1 MSPNSRRRR
10 INIDDLERLY
20 GLSLKEASEN
30 LNISKRTLNRRC
42 VELGLRPWPST
53 RRVGTQRAPA
63 PSAVP
68 DAEPASPQDVSSGS
82 VENEAESY
90 QGRVDCTPPQPDSAR
105 LAARGVA
112 GQAVPGPVNF
122 ATTSVPQPPV
132 RETYQGRVDCTPP
145 QLDSAR
151 LAAREVTGHAV
162 PGPVNFATTSVPPPP
177 VGYVDG
183 LLAQRREKVRI
194 HLKKAREWASRQ
206 TDSIIFQAAIRIA
219 RTLPREFQELRNA
232 RGELS
237 LGMRTEIVHLED
249 ATERIRKE
257 FEGNEQECEGTS
269 TDRNVGK
276 DLTRDREN
284 LKASRKVLSKNLES
298 DGLVDRMMSL
308 LQARDVRSNMYTHSL
323 LMAMWLAGLGHPL
336 FVKKVKNGLKSS
348 ILHLQNKIE
357 DAEINAMLDFGI
369 LLRLQNLVPPVNPY
383 HDGTKN
389 GIRDDPSE
397 ARRLQISLV
406 SDLKEAD
413 RRRSDDDR
421 DDLCRRV
428 NRKTRLNLSR
438 QRFDGLTADGRGA
451 LRLLIN
457 KEILLS
463 MSIGVAM
470 TAERR
475 TFTCLS
481 NEVKKMRLMSTEEVL
496 SSQQRLSQ
504 EINRLRPDAW
514 SRNVS
519 QLDVRH
525 LLKREQ
531 EVKLRLHPCKQS
543 VPKIDG
549 CGETPLACFISVL
562 GRATSLG
569 NAMIRNHHNGGPNPY
584 TDSFTM
590 AVWLCSLGFESG
602 MRRTMDD
609 ILLVERR
616 IKSGE
621 FNAMSALSELLNQH
635 DLPWPHQIFFRV
647 RNQA

>member
-1 MSPNSRRRR
+1 M
-10 INIDDLERLY
+10 
-20 GLSLKEASEN
+20 
-30 LNISKRTLNRRC
+30 
-42 VELGLRPWPST
+42 ELGLRPWPST

-145 QLDSAR
+145 QPDSARAAAARGVAGQAVPGPVNFATTSVPQPPVWDTYQGRVVCTPPQPDSAR
-151 LAAREVTGHAV
+151 LAAARGVAGQAV

-206 TDSIIFQAAIRIA
+206 TDSIIFQEAIRIA
-219 RTLPREFQELRNA
+219 RTLPRELRELRNA

-336 FVKKVKNGLKSS
+336 FGKRC
-348 ILHLQNKIE
+348 
-357 DAEINAMLDFGI
+357 EI
-369 LLRLQNLVPPVNPY
+369 
-383 HDGTKN
+383 
-389 GIRDDPSE
+389 
-397 ARRLQISLV
+397 
-406 SDLKEAD
+406 
-413 RRRSDDDR
+413 
-421 DDLCRRV
+421 
-428 NRKTRLNLSR
+428 
-438 QRFDGLTADGRGA
+438 
-451 LRLLIN
+451 
-457 KEILLS
+457 
-463 MSIGVAM
+463 
-470 TAERR
+470 
-475 TFTCLS
+475 
-481 NEVKKMRLMSTEEVL
+481 
-496 SSQQRLSQ
+496 
-504 EINRLRPDAW
+504 
-514 SRNVS
+514 
-519 QLDVRH
+519 
-525 LLKREQ
+525 
-531 EVKLRLHPCKQS
+531 
-543 VPKIDG
+543 
-549 CGETPLACFISVL
+549 
-562 GRATSLG
+562 
-569 NAMIRNHHNGGPNPY
+569 
-584 TDSFTM
+584 
-590 AVWLCSLGFESG
+590 
-602 MRRTMDD
+602 
-609 ILLVERR
+609 
-616 IKSGE
+616 
-621 FNAMSALSELLNQH
+621 FNSALAEQN
-635 DLPWPHQIFFRV
+635 
-647 RNQA
+647 

>member
-1 MSPNSRRRR
+1 M
-10 INIDDLERLY
+10 
-20 GLSLKEASEN
+20 
-30 LNISKRTLNRRC
+30 
-42 VELGLRPWPST
+42 
-53 RRVGTQRAPA
+53 
-63 PSAVP
+63 
-68 DAEPASPQDVSSGS
+68 
-82 VENEAESY
+82 
-90 QGRVDCTPPQPDSAR
+90 
-105 LAARGVA
+105 
-112 GQAVPGPVNF
+112 
-122 ATTSVPQPPV
+122 
-132 RETYQGRVDCTPP
+132 
-145 QLDSAR
+145 
-151 LAAREVTGHAV
+151 
-162 PGPVNFATTSVPPPP
+162 
-177 VGYVDG
+177 
-183 LLAQRREKVRI
+183 
-194 HLKKAREWASRQ
+194 Q
-206 TDSIIFQAAIRIA
+206 T
-219 RTLPREFQELRNA
+219 N
-232 RGELS
+232 
-237 LGMRTEIVHLED
+237 IVHLED
-249 ATERIRKE
+249 AAERIRKE

-269 TDRNVGK
+269 TDRNIGK

-284 LKASRKVLSKNLES
+284 LKALRKVLSKNLES

-336 FVKKVKNGLKSS
+336 FGKKHGVKSS

-369 LLRLQNLVPPVNPY
+369 LLRLQDLVPPVNPC

-389 GIRDDPSE
+389 GICDDPWE

-406 SDLKEAD
+406 SDLEEAD

-428 NRKTRLNLSR
+428 NRKTMLNLSR

-457 KEILLS
+457 KEKLLS

-481 NEVKKMRLMSTEEVL
+481 NEVKEMRLMSTEEVL
-496 SSQQRLSQ
+496 SSQERLSQ
-504 EINRLRPDAW
+504 EISRLGPDTW

-562 GRATSLG
+562 GTCLRRARDVLGMCSGCATSLC

-602 MRRTMDD
+602 MQRTMDD

-621 FNAMSALSELLNQH
+621 FNAMSALFELLNQH

>member
-1 MSPNSRRRR
+1 MIFAIATTSVPPPPVC
-10 INIDDLERLY
+10 
-20 GLSLKEASEN
+20 ASYA
-30 LNISKRTLNRRC
+30 
-42 VELGLRPWPST
+42 ST
-53 RRVGTQRAPA
+53 
-63 PSAVP
+63 SVP
-68 DAEPASPQDVSSGS
+68 QPPVRET
-82 VENEAESY
+82 Y

-122 ATTSVPQPPV
+122 ATTSVP
-132 RETYQGRVDCTPP
+132 
-145 QLDSAR
+145 
-151 LAAREVTGHAV
+151 
-162 PGPVNFATTSVPPPP
+162 PPP

-194 HLKKAREWASRQ
+194 HLRNAREWASIQ
-206 TDSIIFQAAIRIA
+206 TDSIIFQEAIRIA
-219 RTLPREFQELRNA
+219 RTLPRELREFRNA

-237 LGMRTEIVHLED
+237 LGMWTKIVHLEV
-249 ATERIRKE
+249 AAERIRKE

-284 LKASRKVLSKNLES
+284 LKALRKVLSKNLES

-308 LQARDVRSNMYTHSL
+308 LQAQDVRSNMYTHSL

-336 FVKKVKNGLKSS
+336 FGKKHGVKSS

-369 LLRLQNLVPPVNPY
+369 LLRLQDLVPPVNPY

-406 SDLKEAD
+406 SDLEEAD
-413 RRRSDDDR
+413 RRRSDDGR
-421 DDLCRRV
+421 DDLCRV

-438 QRFDGLTADGRGA
+438 QRFDRLTADGRGA

-457 KEILLS
+457 KEKLLS
-463 MSIGVAM
+463 MSIGITM

-475 TFTCLS
+475 NFTCLS

-496 SSQQRLSQ
+496 SSQERLSQ
-504 EINRLRPDAW
+504 EINRLGPDAW

-519 QLDVRH
+519 QLDVRR
-525 LLKREQ
+525 LLKRKQ

-549 CGETPLACFISVL
+549 CGETPLACFTSVL
-562 GRATSLG
+562 GRATSLC
-569 NAMIRNHHNGGPNPY
+569 NAMIWNHHNGGPNPY

-602 MRRTMDD
+602 VQRTMDD

-621 FNAMSALSELLNQH
+621 FNAMSALFELLNQH
-635 DLPWPHQIFFRV
+635 DLPLPPQIFFRV
-647 RNQA
+647 RNQT

>member
-1 MSPNSRRRR
+1 
-10 INIDDLERLY
+10 
-20 GLSLKEASEN
+20 
-30 LNISKRTLNRRC
+30 
-42 VELGLRPWPST
+42 
-53 RRVGTQRAPA
+53 
-63 PSAVP
+63 
-68 DAEPASPQDVSSGS
+68 
-82 VENEAESY
+82 
-90 QGRVDCTPPQPDSAR
+90 
-105 LAARGVA
+105 
-112 GQAVPGPVNF
+112 
-122 ATTSVPQPPV
+122 
-132 RETYQGRVDCTPP
+132 
-145 QLDSAR
+145 
-151 LAAREVTGHAV
+151 
-162 PGPVNFATTSVPPPP
+162 
-177 VGYVDG
+177 
-183 LLAQRREKVRI
+183 
-194 HLKKAREWASRQ
+194 
-206 TDSIIFQAAIRIA
+206 
-219 RTLPREFQELRNA
+219 
-232 RGELS
+232 
-237 LGMRTEIVHLED
+237 MRTKIVHLED
-249 ATERIRKE
+249 AAERIRKE

-284 LKASRKVLSKNLES
+284 LKALRKVLSKNLES

-308 LQARDVRSNMYTHSL
+308 LQAQDVRSNMYTHSL

-336 FVKKVKNGLKSS
+336 FVKKHGLKSS

-369 LLRLQNLVPPVNPY
+369 LLRLQDLVPPVNPY

-406 SDLKEAD
+406 SDLEEAE

-463 MSIGVAM
+463 MSIGITM

-475 TFTCLS
+475 NFTCLS

-496 SSQQRLSQ
+496 SSQERLSQ
-504 EINRLRPDAW
+504 EISRLGPDAW

-519 QLDVRH
+519 QLDVRR
-525 LLKREQ
+525 LLKRKQ

-549 CGETPLACFISVL
+549 CGETPLACFTSVL
-562 GRATSLG
+562 GRATSLC
-569 NAMIRNHHNGGPNPY
+569 NAMIRNHHNGGPNLY

-602 MRRTMDD
+602 MQRTMDD

-621 FNAMSALSELLNQH
+621 FNAMSTLFELLNQH
-635 DLPWPHQIFFRV
+635 DLPLPPQIFFRV
-647 RNQA
+647 RNQT

>member
-132 RETYQGRVDCTPP
+132 CDTYQGRVDCTPLHP
-145 QLDSAR
+145 YSAWV
-151 LAAREVTGHAV
+151 VTAMGVAGQTV

-206 TDSIIFQAAIRIA
+206 TDSIIFQEAIRIA
-219 RTLPREFQELRNA
+219 RTLPRELRELRNA

-389 GIRDDPSE
+389 GIRDDSE

-475 TFTCLS
+475 NFTCLS

-496 SSQQRLSQ
+496 SSQERLSQ
-504 EINRLRPDAW
+504 EISRLGPDAW

-531 EVKLRLHPCKQS
+531 EVKLRLHPCQQS

-549 CGETPLACFISVL
+549 CGESPLACFISVL
-562 GRATSLG
+562 GRAPSLC
-569 NAMIRNHHNGGPNPY
+569 NEMIRNHHNGGPNLY

-602 MRRTMDD
+602 VQRTMDD

>member
-1 MSPNSRRRR
+1 MNFATTS
-10 INIDDLERLY
+10 
-20 GLSLKEASEN
+20 
-30 LNISKRTLNRRC
+30 
-42 VELGLRPWPST
+42 
-53 RRVGTQRAPA
+53 
-63 PSAVP
+63 VP
-68 DAEPASPQDVSSGS
+68 PPPVCET
-82 VENEAESY
+82 Y

-105 LAARGVA
+105 LAAREVA
-112 GQAVPGPVNF
+112 GQTAPGPMNF

-132 RETYQGRVDCTPP
+132 W
-145 QLDSAR
+145 
-151 LAAREVTGHAV
+151 
-162 PGPVNFATTSVPPPP
+162 
-177 VGYVDG
+177 YVDG
-183 LLAQRREKVRI
+183 LLAQRREKLRI

-206 TDSIIFQAAIRIA
+206 TNSIIFQEAIRIA
-219 RTLPREFQELRNA
+219 RTLPRELRELRNA

-237 LGMRTEIVHLED
+237 LGMRTKIVYLED

-284 LKASRKVLSKNLES
+284 LKALRKVLSKNLES

-308 LQARDVRSNMYTHSL
+308 LQARDVRSNLYTHSL

-336 FVKKVKNGLKSS
+336 FGKKHGVKSS

-369 LLRLQNLVPPVNPY
+369 LLRLQDLVPPVNPC

-389 GIRDDPSE
+389 GICDDPWE

-406 SDLKEAD
+406 SDLEEAD
-413 RRRSDDDR
+413 RRRSDDGR
-421 DDLCRRV
+421 DDLCSV

-451 LRLLIN
+451 LKLLIN
-457 KEILLS
+457 KEMLLS

-496 SSQQRLSQ
+496 SSQERLSQ
-504 EINRLRPDAW
+504 EINMEPDAW
-514 SRNVS
+514 SKNAS

-562 GRATSLG
+562 GRATSLC
-569 NAMIRNHHNGGPNPY
+569 NAMIRNHHNGGPNLY
-584 TDSFTM
+584 TDPFTM

-602 MRRTMDD
+602 VQRTMDD

-621 FNAMSALSELLNQH
+621 FNAMSALFELLNQH
-635 DLPWPHQIFFRV
+635 DLPWPPQIFFRV

>member
-1 MSPNSRRRR
+1 M
-10 INIDDLERLY
+10 
-20 GLSLKEASEN
+20 
-30 LNISKRTLNRRC
+30 
-42 VELGLRPWPST
+42 
-53 RRVGTQRAPA
+53 GTQRAPA

-122 ATTSVPQPPV
+122 ATTSVP
-132 RETYQGRVDCTPP
+132 
-145 QLDSAR
+145 
-151 LAAREVTGHAV
+151 
-162 PGPVNFATTSVPPPP
+162 PPP

-206 TDSIIFQAAIRIA
+206 TDSIIFQEAIRIA
-219 RTLPREFQELRNA
+219 RTLPRELRELRNA

-438 QRFDGLTADGRGA
+438 QRFDGLTANGRGA

-475 TFTCLS
+475 NFTCLS

-496 SSQQRLSQ
+496 SSQERLSQ
-504 EINRLRPDAW
+504 EISRLGPDAW

-531 EVKLRLHPCKQS
+531 EVKLRLHPCQQS

-549 CGETPLACFISVL
+549 CGESPLACFISVL
-562 GRATSLG
+562 GRAPSLC
-569 NAMIRNHHNGGPNPY
+569 NEMIRNHHNGGPNLY

-602 MRRTMDD
+602 VQRTMDD

-621 FNAMSALSELLNQH
+621 FNAMSTLFELLNQH